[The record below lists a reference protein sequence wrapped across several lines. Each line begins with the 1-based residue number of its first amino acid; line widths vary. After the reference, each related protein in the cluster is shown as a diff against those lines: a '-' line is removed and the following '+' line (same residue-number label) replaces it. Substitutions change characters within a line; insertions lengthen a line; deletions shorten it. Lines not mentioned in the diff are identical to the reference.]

1 MAVDKSLDPFFGG
14 DDFDMSPEGLMLV
27 EEEMASPESLVTEL
41 DDGGVEIDFDPMAP
55 EGDVGER
62 FESNLAEYIEDD
74 ELRSIAIDLIS
85 KFDADRSSR
94 SDWEQTYEQG
104 LDQLGLE
111 IEDRTTP
118 WAGACGVFHPMLSE
132 AVVRFQSQTIQEI
145 MPAQGPVKCHVW
157 GTFSPERDKQSKRVQ
172 QYLNYQLLEVMTE
185 YRSETEK
192 LLFSLPL
199 AGSAFRKI
207 YFDPSLGRP
216 TSMFVPAED
225 FVVSYNEADLAQAER
240 YTHVMNRSTN
250 QIRKLQVSGFYR
262 DVELTPSHIEEDIV
276 TDKYLD
282 IGGVKPSWD
291 KDERHQLLEM
301 HADLDLPGFEDGD
314 GVALPYVITIEKG
327 NSTVLSIYR
336 NWTEDDPHRIKKQHF
351 VHYGY
356 VPGIGFY
363 NLGLIHMIGGLAKS
377 ATSLLRQLVDAGTL
391 SNLPGGLK
399 TRGLRIKGDDTP
411 IMPGEFR
418 DVDVP
423 GGAIRDNIT
432 FLPYKEPSS
441 VLYQLL
447 GNIVEEGRRFASM
460 ADMKIA
466 DMNQEAPVGTTLA
479 IMERAMKVQSA
490 IQARI
495 HASLKQEYKILSE
508 IIRDYT
514 DPEYPYETDEGEGI
528 KVEDFDDRIDV
539 VPVSDPN
546 ASSMAQRIMQYQAAL
561 QLAAQAP
568 NLYDMPLLHRQ
579 MMELIGIPNADKVV
593 PDTDEVPPKDPV
605 SENQDILTMS
615 PVKAYEYQ
623 DHDAHMRVH
632 MVLKSDPQMAQEVQ
646 NSPAGGAVMGA
657 LDAHVREHLAF
668 IFRRQIEEE
677 LGVPLPP
684 VDQPLP
690 EDVEKRL
697 STLVAEAADQLTGK
711 KQQQQQAQQQA
722 QQQQDPIIQQ
732 RERELGIRESEVQ
745 RKQQADTAKQQIE
758 QQKLAADQQQDAA
771 ELELEREKLALDETE
786 LMIKTQIDR
795 EQFEALQEAEGYKHE
810 VDQKER
816 KADREDKRGK
826 EFLEQQEREADREA
840 DGYKTALDLEQ
851 RERDRKSKGE

>member
-1 MAVDKSLDPFFGG
+1 MAIDKAIEPIISELEQLGV
-14 DDFDMSPEGLMLV
+14 SPEEIAQEVMLAEQEANGESLLV
-27 EEEMASPESLVTEL
+27 EM
-41 DDGGVEIDFDPMAP
+41 DDGGMMVDFDPMADMMTQ
-55 EGDVGER
+55 EDS
-62 FESNLAEYIEDD
+62 FDSNLADFMD
-74 ELRSIAIDLIS
+74 EGELQHLGSELVG
-85 KFDADRSSR
+85 KFESDKSSR
-94 SDWEQTYEQG
+94 GDWEQSYEQG
-104 LDQLGLE
+104 LDQFGLE
-111 IEDRTTP
+111 IEERTTP

-132 AVVRFQSQTIQEI
+132 AVVRFQAQTIQEI
-145 MPAQGPVKCHVW
+145 MPAQGPVKTHIW
-157 GTFSPERDKQSKRVQ
+157 GKFTPEREKQAKRVQ
-172 QYLNYQLLEVMTE
+172 EYLNYQLIEVMTE

-225 FVVSYNEADLAQAER
+225 FVVAYNESELEQAER
-240 YTHVMNRSTN
+240 YTHVMNRSNN

-262 DVELTPSHIEEDIV
+262 DVELTPSNIENNSI
-276 TDKYLD
+276 TDKYNE
-282 IGGVKPSWD
+282 IGGVRPSYEN
-291 KDERHQLLEM
+291 DERHQLLEM
-301 HADLDLPGFEDGD
+301 HVDVDLPGYEDED
-314 GVALPYVITIEKG
+314 GVALPYVITIDKG
-327 NSTVLSIYR
+327 SDTVLSIYR
-336 NWTEDDPHRIKKQHF
+336 NWSEEDPHRVKKQHF

-460 ADMKIA
+460 ADLKIA

-495 HASLKQEYKILSE
+495 HASLKQEYKILAE
-508 IIRDYT
+508 IIADYT
-514 DPEYPYETDEGEGI
+514 DPAYPYETDEGEAI
-528 KVEDFDDRIDV
+528 KLEDFDDRIDV

-546 ASSMAQRIMQYQAAL
+546 ASTMAQRIMQYQAAL

-579 MMELIGIPNADKVV
+579 MMDLIGIPNADKVV
-593 PDTDEVPPKDPV
+593 PNQEEVPPKDPV
-605 SENQDILTMS
+605 TENQDMLTLA

-623 DHDAHMRVH
+623 DHEAHMRVH
-632 MVLKSDPQMAQEVQ
+632 MALKNDPQLAQEVQ
-646 NSPAGGAVMGA
+646 NSPSGGAVSGA

-668 IFRRQIEEE
+668 VFRRQIEEE
-677 LGVPLPP
+677 LGAPLPP
-684 VDQPLP
+684 VGEPLP
-690 EDVEKRL
+690 PNIEKQL
-697 STLVAEAADQLTGK
+697 SVMIADAADQMMGK
-711 KQQQQQAQQQA
+711 KQQQAQAEQMAAQQE
-722 QQQQDPIIQQ
+722 DPIVKQ
-732 RERELGIRESEVQ
+732 RERELGIREMDVQ
-745 RKQQADTAKQQIE
+745 RKQQADQAKQQLDTAKLDLDREKAAAGISMDQKELEAKVQLE
-758 QQKLAADQQQDAA
+758 QQKIVADLEKFEATQEADGFKLGVDADRFAA
-771 ELELEREKLALDETE
+771 ELE
-786 LMIKTQIDR
+786 
-795 EQFEALQEAEGYKHE
+795 
-810 VDQKER
+810 QKER
-816 KADREDKRGK
+816 NK
-826 EFLEQQEREADREA
+826 ERK
-840 DGYKTALDLEQ
+840 DG
-851 RERDRKSKGE
+851 